1 MTLYDSVETFRG
13 PSSLWEGTKER
24 LALPKRRHL
33 GAFEEF
39 SKREQHRPGKQYGA
53 PATVVAILP
62 PILPPPVW
70 TPAACWREHTAARFE
85 GSERGEH
92 QVASWLG
99 HQRSSWSDGRGGGE
113 ARGRKTRKK
122 SEKEGS
128 CRSRGSQR
136 KVTELSDLRS
146 DNGGESKSIFELG
159 EVDRMQ
165 RSISLHSRV
174 GREGSQKVIF
184 TNIIHHTP
192 NLENWT
198 CSIISNLQTYRL
210 DNVHP
215 KNLRCE

>member
-24 LALPKRRHL
+24 LALPKKRHL

-62 PILPPPVW
+62 AILPPPVW
-70 TPAACWREHTAARFE
+70 TPAPCWHEHTAARFE
-85 GSERGEH
+85 GSDGREH
-92 QVASWLG
+92 QVGSWLG

-113 ARGRKTRKK
+113 ARGRKTWKK
-122 SEKEGS
+122 SPKEGS
-128 CRSRGSQR
+128 YRSRGSQR

-159 EVDRMQ
+159 EVDRMR

-192 NLENWT
+192 NLGNCTYKLTDWT
-198 CSIISNLQTYRL
+198 LCVQII
-210 DNVHP
+210 
-215 KNLRCE
+215 